1 MLPNGTLVFPEPH
14 PDDRITIGLGRG
26 SGGIVIRLMRVREFI
41 QNETIRNNIRMTVDY
56 ILGRQLDSGHV
67 VDNQPG
73 MEDRV

>member
-56 ILGRQLDSGHV
+56 I
-67 VDNQPG
+67 
-73 MEDRV
+73 

>member
-14 PDDRITIGLGRG
+14 PDDRVTIGLGRG
-26 SGGIVIRLMRVREFI
+26 SGGIVIRLMKVREFI
-41 QNETIRNNIRMTVDY
+41 ENETIRNNISMTVDY
-56 ILGRQLDSGHV
+56 ILGRQLDTGHV